1 MVLFIHGD
9 SFSWGSGNLYD
20 GDILAAYSD
29 VVVVT
34 INYRL
39 GVLGECLLENSI
51 KRYHRLCTLI
61 LKVNFSKLTILKKI

>member
-1 MVLFIHGD
+1 MTFLLCFLLSGDIKSSPLPVVLFIHGD

-51 KRYHRLCTLI
+51 KR
-61 LKVNFSKLTILKKI
+61 